1 MFGSFR
7 LAPFE
12 NKISREAEMSKSWL
26 ALFLF
31 SFLIPIPANAGAAGG
46 HLRPAVERQ
55 CLALNIYFEA
65 RSEPLLG
72 KITVGHVVLN
82 RMRDRRFPNSA
93 CAVIRQGGYRLRYRC
108 QFSWWCDGLSDRP
121 VNRQAWRKSVH
132 LANQVYN
139 GALPDPSGG
148 ALWYH
153 ADYVKP
159 SWSKALLRRAKLG
172 RHIFYVDPRAKAGS
186 PKSREAEKCL
196 AMNPGVRIEAA

>member
-1 MFGSFR
+1 
-7 LAPFE
+7 
-12 NKISREAEMSKSWL
+12 MSKSWL
-26 ALFLF
+26 ALLLL
-31 SFLIPIPANAGAAGG
+31 SFLVPIPANAAAAGSHLQFG
-46 HLRPAVERQ
+46 HERH

-82 RMRDRRFPNSA
+82 RMRDRRFPKSA
-93 CAVIRQGGYRLRYRC
+93 CAVIRQGGYRVRYRC

-121 VNRQAWRKSVH
+121 ANRRAWRQSVQI
-132 LANQVYN
+132 ANLISV

-159 SWSKALLRRAKLG
+159 SWSKSLSRRAKLG
-172 RHIFYVDPRAKAGS
+172 RHIFYVDLRTKAHAQKPQQAAVCLVPPRDNQTGRGDPTRSSSGS
-186 PKSREAEKCL
+186 VLTLS
-196 AMNPGVRIEAA
+196 